1 MRSMLWLRLIL
12 IGLGG
17 ALGGALVLHGNVVIG
32 ALLCVMAVV
41 RLVMVVGMRRR
52 RMMRRRVMIARDVAG
67 RGALLQARADR
78 WR

>member
-17 ALGGALVLHGNVVIG
+17 ALGVALIAHGNVVIG
-32 ALLCVMAVV
+32 VLLCAMAVV
-41 RLVMVVGMRRR
+41 RLVMVFGRRR
-52 RMMRRRVMIARDVAG
+52 RLQRRRVMIARGVAG